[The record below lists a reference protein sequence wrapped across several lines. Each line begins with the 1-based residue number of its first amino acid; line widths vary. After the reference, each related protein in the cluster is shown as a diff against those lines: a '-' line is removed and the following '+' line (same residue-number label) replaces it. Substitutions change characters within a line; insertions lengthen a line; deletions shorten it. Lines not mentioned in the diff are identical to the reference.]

1 LTVKDGSLGIAERNQ
16 APSGKGRSGVRH
28 TMRHAGAGVD
38 ENVKGDQSGIR
49 VQMGPVGV
57 SKMIDLRQCEARHSG
72 IAI

>member
-1 LTVKDGSLGIAERNQ
+1 
-16 APSGKGRSGVRH
+16 
-28 TMRHAGAGVD
+28 MRHAGAGVD